1 MNSFFLP
8 MGVLDY
14 EEEIPEDVVYY
25 IEIEWEED
33 QEGVIDWFA
42 NLFVYGKKQENITY
56 DLSRKDERRVLRII
70 LEQMEEEH
78 EL

>member
-8 MGVLDY
+8 IGVLDF
-14 EEEIPEDVVYY
+14 EEEIPEDVEYY

-42 NLFVYGKKQENITY
+42 NLFVYGKKQDNITY
-56 DLSRKDERRVLRII
+56 DLSRKDGSRVLRSI
-70 LEQMEEEH
+70 LEQMEEH
-78 EL
+78 NEL

>member
-14 EEEIPEDVVYY
+14 EEEIPEDVEYY

-33 QEGVIDWFA
+33 PEGVIDWFA
-42 NLFVYGKKQENITY
+42 NLFVYGKKQANITY
-56 DLSRKDERRVLRII
+56 DLSRKDERRVLRNI
-70 LEQMEEEH
+70 LEQMEQEY